1 MYTLQNE
8 VHVRK
13 FNRMQ
18 RDKNKKIDLLETI
31 ENSIL
36 RSIVKER
43 VYNRQDYLNY
53 HDDSLCNYDCHS
65 DHDDD

>member
-1 MYTLQNE
+1 MKFTLENLTE
-8 VHVRK
+8 CK
-13 FNRMQ
+13 EI
-18 RDKNKKIDLLETI
+18 KIKKIDLLETI
-31 ENSIL
+31 ENPIL

-43 VYNRQDYLNY
+43 VYNRQEYLNY